1 MTRPPLPRS
10 SRPGRRRLAAA
21 APGGAALLA
30 CGLLAGCG
38 SSGSAAQG
46 SAPAATSSAPAAS
59 STPAAAASSTPAA
72 AASGTPSASGTLP
85 VSASP
90 GPIGSAA
97 QPAGG
102 PFSTPLAITNPLFP
116 LVAGTQFT
124 YEGKIVDSDGS
135 HEHSVIFTVTDLV
148 KHVDGTETVVALDQD
163 YLEGQLQE
171 QELAFFA
178 QDDAGNV
185 WNFGEYPEEYDNGK
199 LTGAPSTWIRGAGGA
214 YGGIHVLGQPRI
226 GMQYREGL
234 VPAIQF
240 DDVSKVISVSQRTC
254 ANTGCYTS
262 VVVVDETSPNDPT
275 SGHQIKYYAPGTG
288 LVKVGAKGGDSQ
300 ESLTLASVKHLDTA
314 GLARWHAEALA
325 MDQRAY
331 TVAAKAYGMTPPA
344 REAVP

>member
-1 MTRPPLPRS
+1 MIDPHLRASARPV
-10 SRPGRRRLAAA
+10 RRLLGTAVPVG
-21 APGGAALLA
+21 APLLA
-30 CGLLAGCG
+30 CALLAGCG
-38 SSGSAAQG
+38 SSGSPGPSG
-46 SAPAATSSAPAAS
+46 SPAAS
-59 STPAAAASSTPAA
+59 
-72 AASGTPSASGTLP
+72 PSAPPT
-85 VSASP
+85 SASP
-90 GPIGSAA
+90 GPGGSVL

-102 PFSTPLAITNPLFP
+102 PFSTPLAVTNPLFP
-116 LVAGTQFT
+116 LAVGSQFT

-163 YLEGQLQE
+163 YLEGHLQE

-178 QDDAGNV
+178 HDNAGNV

-214 YGGIHVLGQPRI
+214 YGGIHVLSQPRI

-240 DDVSKVISVSQRTC
+240 DDVSKVTSVSQRTC
-254 ANTGCYTS
+254 AKTGCYNS

-288 LVKVGAKGGDSQ
+288 LVKVAAKGGDTQ
-300 ESLTLASVKHLDTA
+300 EFLALASVKHLDRT
-314 GLARWHAEALA
+314 GLAKWHAEALA
-325 MDQRAY
+325 MDKRAY
-331 TVAAKAYGMTPPA
+331 RVAAKAYRVTPPA
-344 REAVP
+344 RQAIP

>member
-10 SRPGRRRLAAA
+10 GRPGRRRPAVA
-21 APGGAALLA
+21 APCGAALLA

-38 SSGSAAQG
+38 SGGSAAQG
-46 SAPAATSSAPAAS
+46 SAPATSSAPVSSAPATSSA
-59 STPAAAASSTPAA
+59 PAA
-72 AASGTPSASGTLP
+72 AASGTPPASD
-85 VSASP
+85 SP
-90 GPIGSAA
+90 GPVGSAA

-116 LVAGTQFT
+116 LAAGTQFT

-214 YGGIHVLGQPRI
+214 YGGIHVLSQPRT

-234 VPAIQF
+234 VPAIKF

-254 ANTGCYTS
+254 ANAGCYTS
-262 VVVVDETSPNDPT
+262 VVVVDETSPNDPA

-288 LVKVGAKGGDSQ
+288 LVKVGAKGGDAQ
-300 ESLTLASVKHLDTA
+300 ESLALASVKHLDTA
-314 GLARWHAEALA
+314 GLAKWHAEALA
-325 MDQRAY
+325 MDKRAY
-331 TVAAKAYGMTPPA
+331 TVAAKAYRVTPPA
-344 REAVP
+344 RPAIP

>member
-1 MTRPPLPRS
+1 MIRPQLPRS
-10 SRPGRRRLAAA
+10 SRPGRRLLATA

-38 SSGSAAQG
+38 SGGSAAQ
-46 SAPAATSSAPAAS
+46 SSPAAATSSPTTASSAPAA
-59 STPAAAASSTPAA
+59 AS
-72 AASGTPSASGTLP
+72 SGTPPAP
-85 VSASP
+85 VSP
-90 GPIGSAA
+90 GPVGSVA

-102 PFSTPLAITNPLFP
+102 PFSTPLAVTNPLFP
-116 LVAGTQFT
+116 LAVGSQFT

-163 YLEGQLQE
+163 YLEGHLQE

-178 QDDAGNV
+178 HDNAGNV

-214 YGGIHVLGQPRI
+214 YGGIHVLSQPRI

-240 DDVSKVISVSQRTC
+240 DDVSKVTSVSQRTC
-254 ANTGCYTS
+254 AKTGCYNS

-288 LVKVGAKGGDSQ
+288 LVKVAAKGGDTQ
-300 ESLTLASVKHLDTA
+300 EFLALASVKHLDRT
-314 GLARWHAEALA
+314 GLAKWHAEALA
-325 MDQRAY
+325 MDKRAY
-331 TVAAKAYGMTPPA
+331 RVAAKAYRVTPPA
-344 REAVP
+344 RQAIP